1 MIDAGTTSGY
11 GEISSVDR
19 DPQTGVVV
27 AKATN
32 DGGTRFPWGTERT
45 FETIRYEIKDDAPAD
60 AKVIGTHRMEVELP
74 GRKLV
79 WDAELSFRSDRENFY
94 YSYRRRLTEN
104 GKPVRE
110 KTWNQTIPRDYQ

>member
-1 MIDAGTTSGY
+1 
-11 GEISSVDR
+11 
-19 DPQTGVVV
+19 
-27 AKATN
+27 
-32 DGGTRFPWGTERT
+32 
-45 FETIRYEIKDDAPAD
+45 
-60 AKVIGTHRMEVELP
+60 MEVELP